1 MKNCFIIL
9 LLFIQTKAFS
19 QSQQIIDSLA
29 NEICTAITEKKSLDD
44 STRIASSMYG
54 HLEGYIE
61 NVPENKRN
69 DFFNS
74 VFIRLQVKCEAF
86 ITILHRNIPKNEN
99 WVNVDKM
106 PDSKL
111 SKEECLEFFKIQ
123 NFKYVETSGDT
134 TTLAIKNGYWNDTM
148 KDGTYSKLKL
158 KKTSD
163 SDFEITFISSNNE
176 IKKNLS
182 RPGEKYYYRLIEK
195 AKGYYVVCV
204 GLPAVNK
211 YYLFNI
217 YYR

>member
-1 MKNCFIIL
+1 MKNYFL
-9 LLFIQTKAFS
+9 LLILFVQTKAFS
-19 QSQQIIDSLA
+19 QSPQTIDSLT
-29 NEICTAITEKKSLDD
+29 NEICASITEKKSLDD

-54 HLEGYIE
+54 HLEKYIE
-61 NVPENKRN
+61 NVPENKREE
-69 DFFNS
+69 FFNS
-74 VFIRLQVKCEAF
+74 VFVRLQVKCEAF
-86 ITILHRNIPKNEN
+86 ITILHRNMPKNEN
-99 WVNVDKM
+99 WLAVDKM

-111 SKEECLEFFKIQ
+111 TKDECLAFFKIQ
-123 NFKYVETSGDT
+123 NYKYVETNGDT
-134 TTLAIKNGYWNDTM
+134 TALAIKNGYWNDTM

-176 IKKNLS
+176 IKKKLS

-195 AKGYYVVCV
+195 EEGYYVVCV

-217 YYR
+217 HF